1 MSLFSVWKESIKHR
15 KRDKWLIQEYPKIA
29 LEEFEGLREI
39 NPSLT
44 SEELYVTI
52 IKDFA
57 LAVGVP
63 IANHAGYT
71 ESILEAARSIEPVE
85 PFGLRMIVVSL
96 ICSRWSLRS
105 ELAIATAISSVS
117 DVIPEHL

>member
-1 MSLFSVWKESIKHR
+1 MSIFSVWKNAIKHR
-15 KRDKWLIQEYPKIA
+15 KQDKWLIQEYPKIA
-29 LEEFEGLREI
+29 LEEFKGLREI

-57 LAVGVP
+57 LAAGVP

-85 PFGLRMIVVSL
+85 SFGLRMIVVSL

-117 DVIPEHL
+117 NVIPEHL